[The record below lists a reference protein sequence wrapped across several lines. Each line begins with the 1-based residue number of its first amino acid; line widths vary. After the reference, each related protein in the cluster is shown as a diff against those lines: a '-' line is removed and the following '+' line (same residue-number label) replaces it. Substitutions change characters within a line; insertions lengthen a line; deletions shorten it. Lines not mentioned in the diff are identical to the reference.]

1 MSSLVGF
8 CQRFVGWG
16 LCVRKLQSAGVMDR
30 CTTRLHGPLCRF
42 SAALGE
48 FSNTSKSFGP
58 FDGPGRS
65 LFAGLR
71 RNDVMCS
78 VSDMGKLISLRV
90 EVEG

>member
-58 FDGPGRS
+58 FDDARAVLVCG
-65 LFAGLR
+65 FE
-71 RNDVMCS
+71 
-78 VSDMGKLISLRV
+78 K
-90 EVEG
+90 E